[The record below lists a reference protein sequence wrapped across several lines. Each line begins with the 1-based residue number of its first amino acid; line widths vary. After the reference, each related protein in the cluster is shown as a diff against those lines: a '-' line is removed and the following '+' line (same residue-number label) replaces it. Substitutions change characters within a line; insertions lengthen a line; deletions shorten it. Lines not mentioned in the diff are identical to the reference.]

1 MKYKIIATGPLDQI
15 ALDLFAPHA
24 EVVVAPDPSEATVN
38 ALVADADVMVVRGD
52 SVVTTATLDAAP
64 KLKVIGRC
72 GVGYNNID
80 IDAATAKRI
89 PVVFTPGAGA
99 RAVAEGAIAF
109 MLVLC
114 KHVRY
119 WDTQFKAGNWTSRF
133 NTITGD
139 LEGATLGIVGFGRIG
154 QDVARLARPFD
165 MTLLAHDPY
174 VEPDIAGAHGV
185 KLVALQEI
193 FSMSDFIT
201 LHAAVTQSS
210 RGMVTRE
217 MLQHVKHGAILVNLA
232 RGDLIPDL
240 DAVHEALQDGRLGG
254 VGLDVFYP
262 EPGDH
267 THPLFEHPN
276 CLTSPHAIGM
286 SKGAMN
292 RIFTW
297 MCRDVIAVLQGQR
310 PEHVVN
316 PRVFA

>member
-139 LEGATLGIVGFGRIG
+139 LLRAEVTWLAGGIDGLRGPTSLRFTLRNGH
-154 QDVARLARPFD
+154 L
-165 MTLLAHDPY
+165 Y
-174 VEPDIAGAHGV
+174 
-185 KLVALQEI
+185 
-193 FSMSDFIT
+193 S
-201 LHAAVTQSS
+201 
-210 RGMVTRE
+210 
-217 MLQHVKHGAILVNLA
+217 
-232 RGDLIPDL
+232 
-240 DAVHEALQDGRLGG
+240 
-254 VGLDVFYP
+254 YW
-262 EPGDH
+262 
-267 THPLFEHPN
+267 FE
-276 CLTSPHAIGM
+276 
-286 SKGAMN
+286 
-292 RIFTW
+292 
-297 MCRDVIAVLQGQR
+297 
-310 PEHVVN
+310 
-316 PRVFA
+316 